1 MAQVKMYTKLHC
13 PYCVMAKQLLNQ
25 LGVNDIEEIRVDLS
39 PDDLAEMQNL
49 TQRRTVPQ
57 IFIGKTHVG
66 GFTDM
71 QALHQQGGLQELLNQ
86 E

>member
-13 PYCVMAKQLLNQ
+13 PYCVRAKQLLNQ

-39 PDDLAEMQNL
+39 PADLEEMQTL
-49 TQRRTVPQ
+49 TQQRTVPQ
-57 IFIGKTHVG
+57 IFIGSTHVG

-71 QALHQQGGLQELLNQ
+71 YALHQKGGLQDLLNQ